1 MGQTT
6 TATVEEVEQTRRR
19 LDAEL
24 EELERYLPPTTAKV
38 KRVGMIAGGIWGGV
52 MLMALVLR
60 RRRQHR
66 ETRLLR
72 EIDHR
77 LARME
82 DRLA

>member
-19 LDAEL
+19 IDAEL
-24 EELERYLPPTTAKV
+24 EELERFLPPTTAKF
-38 KRVGMIAGGIWGGV
+38 KRAAMIAGGIWGGV
-52 MLMALVLR
+52 MLLALVLR

-72 EIDHR
+72 DIEHR

-82 DRLA
+82 RRL